1 MPVIF
6 RWALREAYSASQT
19 SSLNLRGEG
28 KKSGVGN
35 MGGAITGDGKG
46 AEEEKEGNRHP
57 PHVRSPPTCQLWRC
71 WLGRYFATW
80 RWRECRRSRDAGHI
94 GPARS
99 SRSAARAVCCS
110 TTLERQRVAR
120 VRLQQGCSGPGRGG
134 RRPPNFFDR
143 GDASPTPP
151 TFLD

>member
-6 RWALREAYSASQT
+6 RGALREAYSASQT

-46 AEEEKEGNRHP
+46 AEEEKEGNRHTS
-57 PHVRSPPTCQLWRC
+57 HVRSPPTCQLWRC

-110 TTLERQRVAR
+110 TTLERQHVAR
-120 VRLQQGCSGPGRGG
+120 FRLQQGCSGAGTRGTASPQFFRQGG
-134 RRPPNFFDR
+134 RVPH
-143 GDASPTPP
+143 SP